1 MGQLTQQEM
10 KSRNDGQKVCVCV
23 GGGGGLHMYSVQ
35 VCALRVV
42 HVRWTMWKVGW
53 QASEGL

>member
-23 GGGGGLHMYSVQ
+23 LGGGGLHMYSVQ

-42 HVRWTMWKVGW
+42 HVR
-53 QASEGL
+53 

>member
-23 GGGGGLHMYSVQ
+23 LGGGVAHVQ
-35 VCALRVV
+35 CASVCAQGR
-42 HVRWTMWKVGW
+42 
-53 QASEGL
+53 AC